1 MTPNNSGYSQSQGLK
16 LLELAVQEFGSIFTL
31 DQLKPV
37 ARGQQLSDTHLRYL
51 ISSLAS
57 ADWIEIIKRGTY
69 AVKSPLYSGEIP
81 PYAIAAALI
90 QPIAISHWS
99 ACSHHGF
106 TTQSPIM
113 VQASTPKK
121 VVTPEMRR
129 GKAHSPRGRAV
140 WHAYGLEIEFI
151 HVNQKLFWGFEKIW
165 VNSWQQVNITD
176 PERTALD
183 LIARPDIFGG
193 VSAAIEILENSLGQI
208 SVNRLVEYALKY
220 DTGSVIKRLGWA
232 LEKLGVHEQDLEG
245 LQNYPV
251 KRYYP
256 LDPTLDEDA
265 PKNKRWQ
272 ILENLSSSYS

>member
-1 MTPNNSGYSQSQGLK
+1 MTPSNSRYSQSQGLK
-16 LLELAVQEFGSIFTL
+16 LLELAVQEFGPIFTL

-37 ARGQQLSDTHLRYL
+37 AREQQLSNTHLRYL

-99 ACSHHGF
+99 ACSYHGF

-129 GKAHSPRGRAV
+129 GKADSPRGRAI
-140 WHAYGLEIEFI
+140 WRAYGLEIEFI
-151 HVNQKLFWGFEKIW
+151 HVNPKLFWGFEKIW

-232 LEKLGVHEQDLEG
+232 LEKLGVHEPDLEG

-256 LDPTLDEDA
+256 LDPTLNDDA

-272 ILENLSSSYS
+272 ILENLSSS

>member
-16 LLELAVQEFGSIFTL
+16 LLELAVQEFGPIFTL

-37 ARGQQLSDTHLRYL
+37 AREQQLSDTHLRYL

-57 ADWIEIIKRGTY
+57 ADWIEIVKRGTY
-69 AVKSPLYSGEIP
+69 VVKSPLYSGEIP
-81 PYAIAAALI
+81 PFAIAAALI
-90 QPIAISHWS
+90 QPMAISYWS

-129 GKAHSPRGRAV
+129 GKAHSPRGRAI
-140 WHAYGLEIEFI
+140 WYAYGLEIEFI

-176 PERTALD
+176 SERTALD

-193 VSAAIEILENSLGQI
+193 ISAAIEILENSLGQI

-256 LDPTLDEDA
+256 LDPTYDEDA

-272 ILENLSSSYS
+272 ILENLSSS